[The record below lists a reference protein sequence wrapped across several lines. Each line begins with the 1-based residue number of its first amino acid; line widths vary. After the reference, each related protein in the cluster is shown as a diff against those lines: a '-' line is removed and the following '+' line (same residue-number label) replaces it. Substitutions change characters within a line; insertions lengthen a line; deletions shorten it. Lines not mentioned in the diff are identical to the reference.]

1 MKQQKPRGKAQPGQ
15 RTRSEIVWRWLIIGA
30 GALFVGS
37 VVWSALVETLL
48 PLAAAGNMRDF
59 FLNLVGITVAF
70 IGTAVFVYGGVRV
83 VRDTFHTMGDPQVM
97 ANVIVVREKPSRAD
111 VARARRENTAALWRG
126 WKPGL
131 LWMLGGFAILAL
143 GSVFINLGGG

>member
-83 VRDTFHTMGDPQVM
+83 VRDTFHTMGDPQVL
-97 ANVIVVREKPSRAD
+97 ANVAEVRKKASPQEVKRAQ
-111 VARARRENTAALWRG
+111 RENTAALWRS